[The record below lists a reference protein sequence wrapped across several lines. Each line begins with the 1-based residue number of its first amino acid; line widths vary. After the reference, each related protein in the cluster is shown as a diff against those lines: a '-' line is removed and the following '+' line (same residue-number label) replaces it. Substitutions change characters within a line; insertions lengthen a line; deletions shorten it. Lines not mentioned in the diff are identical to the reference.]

1 MTEKINKESNLLIRL
16 TSEEKKLLQYE
27 AISQGVTMAQ
37 LVRNLTT
44 LPFKQKKDVELY
56 YNILKR
62 VIQKDENPTK
72 LNDHLLYQILSN
84 DEDNKF
90 SIIKHYGLT
99 NNEVKLIVKE
109 WYLSLEQTIQDEY
122 GNDLEEIVELEF

>member
-16 TSEEKKLLQYE
+16 TLEEKKLLQNE
-27 AISQGVTMAQ
+27 AISQGVPMAQ
-37 LVRNLTT
+37 LIRNLTT

-62 VIQKDENPTK
+62 VMHKDENPTK
-72 LNDHLLYQILSN
+72 LNDNLLEQILFN
-84 DEDNKF
+84 DKNNEF

-109 WYLSLEQTIQDEY
+109 WYLSVEPIIQDEN
-122 GNDLEEIVELEF
+122 GNDLEEIVELNF

>member
-62 VIQKDENPTK
+62 VIQRDENPTK